1 MGNLA
6 HIVVTTGTVKKWRA
20 ADPQWYYGAGYV
32 DVTIKAFKCSNCGKY
47 IGQYKLLYGNYCPN
61 CGVKFEGAM
70 YDEFK
75 EKCDKLIVYLK
86 KEKKKIDKKINGSNY
101 KVLGEKIEDINYYF
115 KHITNALKE
124 WSNNKITS
132 SYYECQEWYDG
143 MLNGDLTF

>member
-1 MGNLA
+1 
-6 HIVVTTGTVKKWRA
+6 
-20 ADPQWYYGAGYV
+20 
-32 DVTIKAFKCSNCGKY
+32 
-47 IGQYKLLYGNYCPN
+47 
-61 CGVKFEGAM
+61 M